1 MVQTRKNTSHK
12 SPVKKKTVKHVFH
25 KSNAFKKILS
35 IGFECETHDLAKL
48 NLSNDGKILY
58 NTEYMISPAYK
69 NKMQEMNS
77 RVYEIKDN
85 IKAKPFLEVFN
96 EPLYDS
102 AKNVNPDITFQITND
117 VGNTPFIEMVENYF
131 CEKDKTSK
139 DKMYVFKPSNSGK
152 KEYKIHF
159 TNQLKKYTSC
169 GTFSGVEFIGTYFK
183 PTFSNTIILD
193 TFKHFCNRIIDHFS
207 NLTEIPGDLLYTGDN
222 SREKIGYLD
231 KRILYHKPDTNL
243 YYLQTFDDEDPDVKQ
258 TFSIDDVVFSPQTTF
273 SVKAEDLYDVLK
285 ALSDINIKTT
295 NEEMLNLQEEIQSS
309 YELIT
314 RMKNC
319 AKELLQEHNL
329 KTKYKISVSSI
340 YGKRIINALMMIFY
354 KMEVFNQ
361 DFYQNRNTVDTY
373 FKDFLTFSSRHRN
386 DAYYQY
392 IKSVIQEKFK
402 NTLSPQQVVDI
413 VFHILNKPDIVKK
426 YMYAHSPKVF
436 NFRPDI
442 NHIDYG
448 NLRKSF
454 LSYFDFLEQPTRRN
468 NLNVENQIIYTDYL
482 TFKDFDTKSTTFPLV
497 DNLILIEF
505 RDFVRELQ
513 ILFNRLNVEKEGS
526 VSLGLTIRQ
535 LKEFVRIM
543 NQKESPAKLFDK
555 EYNPNTNRFVKKCKE
570 GYERDKHFKC
580 KSTLKRRLKN
590 DIHTGVVHENIAI

>member
-1 MVQTRKNTSHK
+1 MVETRKNSSHK
-12 SPVKKKTVKHVFH
+12 SPAKKKTIKHAFH

-58 NTEYMISPAYK
+58 NTEYMISSAYK

-85 IKAKPFLEVFN
+85 VKAKPFLEVFN

-131 CEKDKTSK
+131 CEKDKISK
-139 DKMYVFKPSNSGK
+139 DKMYVFKPKSGK

-159 TNQLKKYTSC
+159 TNRLKKYASC

-193 TFKHFCNRIIDHFS
+193 TFKHFCTRIIDHFS

-222 SREKIGYLD
+222 SREKIGYLE
-231 KRILYHKPDTNL
+231 KRILYHKPETNL

-258 TFSIDDVVFSPQTTF
+258 TFNIDDVVFSPQTTF

-295 NEEMLNLQEEIQSS
+295 NEEILELQDEIQNS
-309 YELIT
+309 YLLIT

-319 AKELLQEHNL
+319 AKELLQEHNSNS
-329 KTKYKISVSSI
+329 KHKISVTSVH
-340 YGKRIINALMMIFY
+340 GKRIINALMMIFY
-354 KMEVFNQ
+354 KMEVFNE
-361 DFYQNRNTVDTY
+361 DFYQNRSKVDTY

-386 DAYYQY
+386 DTYYQY
-392 IKSVIQEKFK
+392 IKSVIQEKFN

-436 NFRPDI
+436 QFRPDI
-442 NHIDYG
+442 NHVDYG

-468 NLNVENQIIYTDYL
+468 NLNAENKIIYTDYL

-526 VSLGLTIRQ
+526 VSVGLTIRQ

-543 NQKESPAKLFDK
+543 NQKQSPAKLFDK

-570 GYERDKHFKC
+570 GYERDKHFRC
-580 KSTLKRRLKN
+580 KNTLKRRLKN
-590 DIHTGVVHENIAI
+590 DIHAGVVNEMMVL